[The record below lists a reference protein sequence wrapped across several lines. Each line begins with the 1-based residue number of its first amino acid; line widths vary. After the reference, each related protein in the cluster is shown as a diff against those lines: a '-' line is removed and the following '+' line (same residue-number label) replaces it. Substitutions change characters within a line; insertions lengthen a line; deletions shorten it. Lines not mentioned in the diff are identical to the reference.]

1 MVNTTPLSA
10 SAARHERQAPHVA
23 SKFKIK
29 RDSSSPLWEQIRD
42 DVRRRLEAGEFT
54 AGFPSDREL
63 VTHYRVSRHTVREA
77 LREMQDS
84 GLLQRQRGRGSYVEP
99 IALEQQIGS
108 LYSLF
113 RSIEDQGYRQ
123 DSEVLALDRVVDAE
137 KAHRLRLDSDTT
149 LFHLRRLRLVD
160 GTPFAVDDIWM
171 PANLVK
177 PLFEVDFSHTAVYA
191 ELGRLVGLQPS
202 RGWERIHPQLP
213 DTSTRQLLGIDAKQ
227 AIFFVERYTE
237 HHDGPLEWRETV
249 VRGDAY
255 TFVTTW
261 GGGSTAAEF
270 TTR

>member
-1 MVNTTPLSA
+1 M
-10 SAARHERQAPHVA
+10 A
-23 SKFKIK
+23 SKFKVR
-29 RDSSSPLWEQIRD
+29 RDSASPLWEQIRN
-42 DVRRRLEAGEFT
+42 DVKRRLDAGEFT

-77 LREMQDS
+77 LRELRDS
-84 GLLQRQRGRGSYVEP
+84 GVLQRQRGRGSFVEP
-99 IALEQQIGS
+99 IALEQRIGP

-123 DSEVLALDRVVDAE
+123 DSEVLALDRVTDSAISRRLGLSANE
-137 KAHRLRLDSDTT
+137 KM
-149 LFHLRRLRLVD
+149 FHLRRLRLVD

-177 PLFEVDFSHTAVYA
+177 PLFEVDFRHTAVYA
-191 ELGRLVGLQPS
+191 ELGRLAGIQPVS
-202 RGWERIHPQLP
+202 GWERIHPQLP
-213 DTSTRQLLGIDAKQ
+213 DSQTRQFLRIDARQ
-227 AIFFVERYTE
+227 AVFFFERYTE
-237 HHDGPLEWRETV
+237 HKDGPLEWRETI

-261 GGGSTAAEF
+261 GGGTTAAEF